1 MNDALNKD
9 QLIELEA
16 RLKQRWDELKEIIR
30 QELLESDDQRYIEL
44 AGQVHDLEEESVAD
58 LLVDTGLAVIDLHI
72 REVRDIEQS
81 LMRIGSGSYAYCI
94 ECGEEID
101 FLRLKAYPTAT
112 RCVRCQE
119 VFEKTHAGNSSPRL

>member
-1 MNDALNKD
+1 MNDALTRE
-9 QLIELEA
+9 QLAELEA
-16 RLKQRWDELKEIIR
+16 KLRQRWDDLREIIR
-30 QELLESDDQRYIEL
+30 QELLESDDQRFIEL
-44 AGQVHDLEEESVAD
+44 AGQVHDLEEQSVAD

-72 REVRDIEQS
+72 REVREIEQA
-81 LMRIGSGSYAYCI
+81 LMRIGSGSYGYCI
-94 ECGEEID
+94 ECGVEID